1 MFDRL
6 RKGCI
11 LLSMTFPNPQ
21 DWTVADRREIA
32 RISGVCER
40 TIQRYST
47 GARLITATRSA
58 IESAA
63 RQLRLLPQ
71 QRKTAARGAA

>member
-1 MFDRL
+1 MHTHV
-6 RKGCI
+6 
-11 LLSMTFPNPQ
+11 MTYPRPQ

-40 TIQRYST
+40 TIQRYAS
-47 GARLITATRSA
+47 GAQLIPATRNA
-58 IESAA
+58 VESAA

-71 QRKTAARGAA
+71 PRKPATKGAA

>member
-1 MFDRL
+1 M
-6 RKGCI
+6 
-11 LLSMTFPNPQ
+11 SMSYPNPQ
-21 DWTVADRREIA
+21 EWTVSDRRELA

-40 TIQRYST
+40 TIQRYAT

-71 QRKTAARGAA
+71 PRKAVARGAA